1 MKKVLSEALQKG
13 QDVLV
18 CESHCLLLSLTPSH
32 TTPQPLRT
40 FTHVNLHTSHIS
52 HIYISH
58 TSTFTHLHT
67 PSHTFTHLHTP
78 HPSHTFTHLHTLHTS
93 HTPHTPHT
101 PHMAQ
106 HKLKYTPLTI
116 TFWLLTLGM
125 LENLHRSS

>member
-52 HIYISH
+52 H
-58 TSTFTHLHT
+58 TSKPLHLTHINLHT

-93 HTPHTPHT
+93 HTPHTPH
-101 PHMAQ
+101 MAQ

-116 TFWLLTLGM
+116 TFWLLTLGI